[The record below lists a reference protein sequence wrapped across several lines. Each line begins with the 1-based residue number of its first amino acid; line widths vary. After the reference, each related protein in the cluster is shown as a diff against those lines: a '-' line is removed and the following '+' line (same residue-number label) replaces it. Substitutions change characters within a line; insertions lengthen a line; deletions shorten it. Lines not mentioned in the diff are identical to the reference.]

1 MDNEFTLC
9 DMCDKNIIESCLWEK
24 RENPFTRSFLTIEML
39 KELNG
44 LEKNIE
50 LVKNTKNKVIMI
62 ISDAKKIIV

>member
-1 MDNEFTLC
+1 
-9 DMCDKNIIESCLWEK
+9 
-24 RENPFTRSFLTIEML
+24 ML

-50 LVKNTKNKVIMI
+50 LVKNTKNKLIMI